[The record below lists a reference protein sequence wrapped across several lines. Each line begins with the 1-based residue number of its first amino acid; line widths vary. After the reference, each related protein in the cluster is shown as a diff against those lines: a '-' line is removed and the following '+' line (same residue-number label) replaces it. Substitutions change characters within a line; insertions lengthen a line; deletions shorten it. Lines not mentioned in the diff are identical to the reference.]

1 MSEQTITIE
10 MRHAMTD
17 MPACRLCQCEP
28 FVSQSGFA
36 SHPVGNACCP
46 LWGVRMTSAQW
57 AILMSVPETAI
68 VYESLTVRE
77 AKEYLAKGIT
87 YAQRA
92 NENSGLYKPK
102 LSSKMGEQQ

>member
-1 MSEQTITIE
+1 
-10 MRHAMTD
+10 MTD

-77 AKEYLAKGIT
+77 AKECLAKGIT

-92 NENSGLYKPK
+92 NEDSGLYKPK
-102 LSSKMGEQQ
+102 LSSKIGEQQ